1 MSRPRASIV
10 IRVKNEARALG
21 VTLCRVFSQRHVDH
35 FEVIVVDSGSTDGT
49 TDVARAFPVTLV
61 EIPAESFTYGR
72 ALMIGIETANADQIV
87 SLSAHSYP
95 AHPRWLASLI
105 APLDEDCVAGV
116 YGRHHLTRRAS
127 IADRIAVA
135 VSGVAAKRPRVQTRR
150 VLFSNANSAFRR
162 DLAIAYPFDQTLGG
176 GEDAAWAYT
185 VQRAGWA
192 IRYEPHAAV
201 FHEHNESFSRLIRR
215 LANDQPTLACL
226 QLRSLVARSS
236 PLPTRQ
242 GRSLV

>member
-10 IRVKNEARALG
+10 IRVKNEARALRA
-21 VTLCRVFSQRHVDH
+21 TLGHVFAQRNVDG

-49 TDVARAFPVTLV
+49 TDVARTFPVTLV
-61 EIPAESFTYGR
+61 EIPAASFTYGR
-72 ALMIGIETANADQIV
+72 ALMVGVETASADRIV

-95 AHPRWLASLI
+95 AHERWLASLI
-105 APLDEDCVAGV
+105 APLDEKGVAGV
-116 YGRHHLTRRAS
+116 YGQHLLTPRAS

-135 VSGVAAKRPRVQTRR
+135 VSGVAGKRPRVQTRR

-176 GEDAAWAYT
+176 GEDAAWAFT

-192 IRYEPHAAV
+192 IRYEPRAAV
-201 FHEHNESFSRLIRR
+201 FHEHNESFDRLIRR
-215 LANDQPTLACL
+215 LANDQPTLARL
-226 QLRSLVARSS
+226 QLRSLVTRS
-236 PLPTRQ
+236 PGRQ
-242 GRSLV
+242 GSSMA